1 MMDLFAAT
9 RAYETWLRQELLRQ
23 GPKALEGDLALKH
36 KLMAGGAFPF
46 MRATFYR
53 WVRVWREVCA
63 DLAAAPRVLA
73 VGDLHVENFGT
84 WRDAE
89 GRLVWGINDVDEAA
103 PMPYT
108 IDLVRLAASAL
119 LARREQHLAISP
131 KAACKAILAGY
142 RQQLEDG
149 GRAFVLEED
158 HPALREAALSV
169 ERDPERYWE
178 RMDALRTVRAPAKV
192 RKIIAAHLPDR
203 RMDFRVAHR
212 IAGLGSLGRPRY
224 VALASWEGAQVAR
237 EAKAMLPSAYGWAM
251 DRPSDQLHCHAIV
264 ARAVRC
270 QDPCFALSDRWL
282 VRRLGPHCSRIE
294 LWMLPKKRDERHLLE
309 AMGRE
314 AANLHLGSGSSIGAV
329 RADLDE
335 RPKGWLLAAAKEM
348 ADATITDWKAWKA
361 HR

>member
-1 MMDLFAAT
+1 MTLFEAT
-9 RAYETWLRQELLRQ
+9 QAYERWLRQELDKVE
-23 GPKALEGDLALKH
+23 GGDLALKH
-36 KLMAGGAFPF
+36 KLMAKSAFPF

-53 WVRVWREVCA
+53 WVSVWHAVCA
-63 DLAAAPRVLA
+63 ELAHAPRLLA

-89 GRLVWGINDVDEAA
+89 GRLVWGVNDVDEAA

-119 LARREQHLAISP
+119 LAGREDHLAIAP
-131 KAACKAILAGY
+131 RVACKAILEGY
-142 RQQLEDG
+142 RKQLRDG

-169 ERDPERYWE
+169 ERDPERYWN
-178 RMDALRTVRAPAKV
+178 RMDALRSVKAPVKV
-192 RKIIAAHLPDR
+192 GKMLAAHLPDPR
-203 RMDFRVAHR
+203 AKFRIGHR

-224 VALASWEGAQVAR
+224 VALAGWQGAKIAR
-237 EAKAMLPSAYGWAM
+237 EAKAMLPSAFGWAIGQ
-251 DRPSDQLHCHAIV
+251 PSERLHGHAIL
-264 ARAVRC
+264 ARAARC
-270 QDPCFALSDRWL
+270 QDPCFAFTDRWL

-294 LWMLPKKRDERHLLE
+294 LWMLPKKRDEQHLLE

-314 AANLHLGSGSSIGAV
+314 TANLHLGSSASVAAV
-329 RADLDE
+329 RADLA
-335 RPKGWLLAAAKEM
+335 RRSKGWLLAAAKQM

-361 HR
+361 RS

>member
-1 MMDLFAAT
+1 MTTLFEAT
-9 RAYETWLRQELLRQ
+9 RAYERWLRQELDTVERR
-23 GPKALEGDLALKH
+23 DLALKH
-36 KLMAGGAFPF
+36 KLMAEAPFHF

-53 WVRVWREVCA
+53 WVPVWHEVCA
-63 DLAAAPRVLA
+63 ELAQAPRVLA

-89 GRLVWGINDVDEAA
+89 SRLVWGVNDVDEAA
-103 PMPYT
+103 PMPYA
-108 IDLVRLAASAL
+108 IDLVRLATSAL
-119 LARREQHLAISP
+119 LARREQHLAIAP
-131 KAACKAILAGY
+131 KAACKAILEGY
-142 RQQLEDG
+142 RKQLRDG

-169 ERDPERYWE
+169 ERDPEHYWK
-178 RMDALRTVRAPAKV
+178 RMDALRSVNAPPKV
-192 RKIIAAHLPDR
+192 RKMLAAHLPNPR
-203 RMDFRVAHR
+203 ARFRIGHR

-224 VALASWEGAQVAR
+224 VALARWEGANLAR
-237 EAKAMLPSAYGWAM
+237 EAKAMLPSAFGWALG
-251 DRPSDQLHCHAIV
+251 RPSERLHCSAII

-270 QDPCFALSDRWL
+270 HDPCFAFTGRWL

-314 AANLHLGSGSSIGAV
+314 TANLHLGSGASASAAC
-329 RADLDE
+329 ADLAR
-335 RPKGWLLAAAKEM
+335 RPKGWLLAAATRM

-361 HR
+361 RR

>member
-1 MMDLFAAT
+1 MMTLFEAT
-9 RAYETWLRQELLRQ
+9 RAYERWLRQELDEV
-23 GPKALEGDLALKH
+23 EGADLALKH
-36 KLMAGGAFPF
+36 KLMAKSAFPF

-53 WVRVWREVCA
+53 WVSVWHAVCA
-63 DLAAAPRVLA
+63 ELAHAPRLLA

-89 GRLVWGINDVDEAA
+89 ARLVWGVNDVDEAA

-108 IDLVRLAASAL
+108 IDLVRLAASSV
-119 LARREQHLAISP
+119 LAGREEHLTIAP
-131 KAACKAILAGY
+131 RAACKAILEGY
-142 RQQLEDG
+142 RKQLRDG

-169 ERDPERYWE
+169 ERDPDRYWK
-178 RMDALRTVRAPAKV
+178 RMDALRSVEAPAKV
-192 RKIIAAHLPDR
+192 RKMLAAHLPGPR
-203 RMDFRVAHR
+203 TKFRIGHR

-224 VALASWEGAQVAR
+224 VALAGWQGAKIAR
-237 EAKAMLPSAYGWAM
+237 EAKAMLPSAFGWAIG
-251 DRPSDQLHCHAIV
+251 RPSERLHGHAIL

-270 QDPCFALSDRWL
+270 QDPCFTFTGRWL

-294 LWMLPKKRDERHLLE
+294 LWMLPKKWDERHLLE

-314 AANLHLGSGSSIGAV
+314 TANLHLGSSASIAAV
-329 RADLDE
+329 RADLAR
-335 RPKGWLLAAAKEM
+335 RPKGWLLAAAKQM

-361 HR
+361 RS